1 MTSNFFF
8 DFFLLTFC
16 FCCKSIELSLL
27 FASRLRLHVVFLMV
41 TTVGDS
47 RSLLLHKISCSTL
60 SSTVW
65 CSGRGWRWSVALS
78 PPQRR
83 WEMLLKMEYSLD
95 FILPSVDAS
104 RLAKEFLFFFWLVCL
119 SCLPPPLWRCLTS
132 IPLYT
137 TLTAAYCKE
146 RIANASLI
154 KGRDV
159 KNGFLNSLPTCP

>member
-1 MTSNFFF
+1 M
-8 DFFLLTFC
+8 
-16 FCCKSIELSLL
+16 
-27 FASRLRLHVVFLMV
+27 
-41 TTVGDS
+41 
-47 RSLLLHKISCSTL
+47 
-60 SSTVW
+60 W

-104 RLAKEFLFFFWLVCL
+104 RLAKDFLFFFWLVCL
-119 SCLPPPLWRCLTS
+119 SCLPPPLWCCLTS

-159 KNGFLNSLPTCP
+159 KNGFLNSLPTCRKHSRLSAKLGFVEISLRMIAGTKSDCGRRMYAHADAQSILTG